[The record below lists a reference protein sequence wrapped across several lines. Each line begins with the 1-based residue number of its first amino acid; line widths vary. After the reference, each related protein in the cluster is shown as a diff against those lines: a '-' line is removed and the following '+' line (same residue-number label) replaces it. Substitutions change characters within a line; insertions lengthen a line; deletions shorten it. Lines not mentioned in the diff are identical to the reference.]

1 MDIALLVRL
10 IAAVSW
16 FIAFSLIVV
25 NATRGSQA
33 QPARWVWIATLGMVT
48 FSVVLTIAGV
58 GIVFVQPSFRGV
70 VTSAFEP
77 GGYRAKPLEPGLHW
91 IFPFAETVSL
101 YNISRRT
108 YTMSSKQGEG
118 AQKGDD
124 AIPALTKDRQLVKI
138 DASVI
143 YALNPDQVVNV
154 NILWQ
159 SRFEDSVVR
168 PVSRSVILD
177 AVSQY
182 SADELISGKR
192 FELEKTI
199 TDTIQKKFTSQSLI
213 LSEFILRDMTF
224 SPEYAAAIEQ
234 KQIAEQQALQA
245 KLLVE
250 QKRQEAEQARQVAG
264 GLADARLIEAQAE
277 AKALA
282 LVAQLIKENPDVLTY
297 QYISK
302 LAPNVQVMLVPGNA
316 PYILP
321 QLPTPQITPTLT
333 PPGNAK

>member
-1 MDIALLVRL
+1 MDIALIVRL
-10 IAAVSW
+10 IAAISW

-25 NATRGSQA
+25 TAMRGSQT
-33 QPARWVWIATLGMVT
+33 QPSRGLGIT
-48 FSVVLTIAGV
+48 IIGIVVISIFLTVGGV
-58 GIVFVQPSFRGV
+58 GVIFVQPSDRGV

-77 GGYRAKPLEPGLHW
+77 GGYRVKPLEPGLHW
-91 IFPFAETVSL
+91 VFPFAETVSM

-108 YTMSSKQGEG
+108 YTMTSAKGEG
-118 AQKGDD
+118 AKKGED
-124 AIPALTKDRQLVKI
+124 AVPALTKDRQLVKI
-138 DASVI
+138 DASII
-143 YALNPDQVVNV
+143 YSLDPEQVVNI

-159 SRFEDSVVR
+159 SRFEENVVR

-182 SADELISGKR
+182 TADDLISGKR
-192 FELEKTI
+192 FELEKRI
-199 TDTIQKKFTSQSLI
+199 TDTIREKFSNQSLI
-213 LSEFILRDMTF
+213 LSEFVLRDMTF
-224 SPEYAAAIEQ
+224 TPEYAAAIEQ

-250 QKRQEAEQARQVAG
+250 QKRQEAEQARQVAEG
-264 GLADARLIEAQAE
+264 QADARVIQAEAE

-282 LVAQLIKENPDVLTY
+282 LIAQMIKENPDLLTY

-302 LAPNVQVMLVPGNA
+302 LAPNVQVMLVPSNA

-321 QLPTPQITPTLT
+321 QLPTPQPSVTATLT
-333 PPGNAK
+333 PSN